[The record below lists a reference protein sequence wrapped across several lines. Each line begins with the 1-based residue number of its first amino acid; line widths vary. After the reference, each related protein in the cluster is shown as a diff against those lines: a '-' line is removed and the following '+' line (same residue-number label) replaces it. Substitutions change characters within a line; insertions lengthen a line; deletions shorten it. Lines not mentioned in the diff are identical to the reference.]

1 MVLDLLYALDR
12 SGFIVGHEMSIQGL
26 PRTVDRHRS
35 NATEA
40 RVPAQSETKLSTLG
54 EITMTPKERRDAQ
67 MELRDW
73 ADDLQFR
80 DLKDEHDTEARRQ
93 RWNRA
98 ALLRAVAD
106 ELDRVPSDQ

>member
-1 MVLDLLYALDR
+1 
-12 SGFIVGHEMSIQGL
+12 
-26 PRTVDRHRS
+26 
-35 NATEA
+35 
-40 RVPAQSETKLSTLG
+40 
-54 EITMTPKERRDAQ
+54 MTPKERRDAQ